1 MNKTVFITGGQS
13 STGYGIADF
22 FARQGW
28 DVIIS
33 AQKGDEARAAAKK
46 LSEQYGISARGYE
59 LDLCDEQQMIEIFK
73 DLDQNGIF
81 IETLVLNAADMALG
95 DDPSKGLDLW
105 TLSKEVFERVLNT
118 NVIGNFTLIRQAAL
132 RMREHHH
139 GAVVFLSSN
148 SVYRPNPNRE
158 AYIASKGGINA
169 LAKSL
174 AVDLGP
180 FGIRVNVIMP
190 GTIKTE
196 RWVKMGKNQVS
207 NGELTPLGDISDYE
221 DIAGAA
227 WYLGTDLSKNVTGAE
242 LTVDGG
248 ISTHI
253 FPAIL
258 PELKRM
264 RDSLQEQSKGE
275 L

>member
-1 MNKTVFITGGQS
+1 MNHTVLITGAQA

-28 DVIIS
+28 NVIVS
-33 AQKGDEARAAAKK
+33 AQNGEEAQAAASK
-46 LSEQYGISARGYE
+46 LSSQYGILSRGYE
-59 LDLCDEQQMIEIFK
+59 LDLRREEQIIEIFR

-81 IETLVLNAADMALG
+81 VEALVFNAADMALG

-105 TLSKEVFERVLNT
+105 ALEKEVFERVLAT
-118 NVIGNFTLIRQAAL
+118 NVIGNFTLVRQAAL
-132 RMREHHH
+132 RMREHRH
-139 GAVVFLSSN
+139 GSVVFLSSN

-158 AYIASKGGINA
+158 AYIASKGAINA

-180 FGIRVNVIMP
+180 FGIRCNVIMP

-196 RWVKMGKNQVS
+196 RWVSMGKKQIS

-227 WYLGTDLSKNVTGAE
+227 WYFATDLSKNVTGAE

-248 ISTHI
+248 ISTQI
-253 FPAIL
+253 YPAIL
-258 PELKRM
+258 PELKRL
-264 RDSLQEQSKGE
+264 RDSITEQEKGT
-275 L
+275 